1 MTNFSQSSQSAA
13 YAEVMHVLS
22 PWYGAGIKS
31 KFLHHPLFEFFR
43 GMGQGGVKLI
53 LFFNN
58 AACPLLPPIS
68 IAFSATKHLT

>member
-1 MTNFSQSSQSAA
+1 MYEQFMTNFSQSSQSAA

-43 GMGQGGVKLI
+43 GMGHGGVKLI
-53 LFFNN
+53 FFF
-58 AACPLLPPIS
+58 LIML
-68 IAFSATKHLT
+68 HVHYYHQ